1 MAQMDKQIQYYEDEI
16 RVLREQI
23 ANGPRNFTDK
33 SVTSAEY
40 QDMRLKVCCKFE
52 RTNYCVQM
60 EKMENELTHRQSEM
74 QSAVAR
80 AQNAEEQLKETKRNF
95 TIIKESNSAKE
106 AQISLLHSDVC
117 NYANIYTNKYK

>member
-40 QDMRLKVCCKFE
+40 QDMRLKVCYELENKCKTMHLDGKDGKRTVTSAGGNASSNNSSTKFRGTIE
-52 RTNYCVQM
+52 RDKT
-60 EKMENELTHRQSEM
+60 
-74 QSAVAR
+74 
-80 AQNAEEQLKETKRNF
+80 
-95 TIIKESNSAKE
+95 
-106 AQISLLHSDVC
+106 
-117 NYANIYTNKYK
+117 